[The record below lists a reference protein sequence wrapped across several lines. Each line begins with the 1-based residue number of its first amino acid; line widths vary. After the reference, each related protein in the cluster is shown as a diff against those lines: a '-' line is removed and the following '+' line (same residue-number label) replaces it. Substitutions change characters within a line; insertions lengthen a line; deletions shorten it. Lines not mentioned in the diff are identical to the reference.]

1 MHRVSTYEVRKL
13 HNMPGRFDEMLARSY
28 ACRKHSLAAVTVHF
42 WPGGRLSSRLGHGRL
57 FLLSAACLRNFLDP
71 GGCYYW
77 KHLES
82 WRSVLLQK
90 KEKTIWPWTLIR
102 VILLEA
108 DWYCKVAKCDFSV
121 IIYFCKILIF
131 WLNFP
136 SNIYWVKAILK
147 CTMRR
152 HM

>member
-1 MHRVSTYEVRKL
+1 MGNDWYARCSAKILLSRFLIEKWMHGILLEFVVYVASL
-13 HNMPGRFDEMLARSY
+13 LSCSRSY

-42 WPGGRLSSRLGHGRL
+42 WPGGRFSSRLGHGRL

-71 GGCYYW
+71 GGCCYW

-121 IIYFCKILIF
+121 IMIF
-131 WLNFP
+131 
-136 SNIYWVKAILK
+136 
-147 CTMRR
+147 R
-152 HM
+152 